1 MLDAKRLLEQFMGS
15 SAAGSAGTTLQ
26 GAGDTARRALD
37 KASSVT
43 PGGMAGVAAA
53 GGVLALLLGSKKV
66 RKAAGGVVGLGGAAA
81 LGALAYR
88 AFQNHRAGTA
98 VPPSAA
104 APAPQAALPA
114 PFQPDAPA
122 AGGEPFGLTLV
133 RAMIA
138 AAKADGHIDAAEQQ
152 RIFEAV
158 ERMELD
164 AEAKGF
170 VFDAMRAP
178 ADPAAIAAS
187 AATQEQAA
195 QLYLASR
202 MAIDLDHAAE
212 RAWLE
217 ALTHRLNL
225 APELVAQLDRQIP
238 T

>member
-15 SAAGSAGTTLQ
+15 GGGAAGGALQ
-26 GAGDTARRALD
+26 GVGGTARRALD
-37 KASSVT
+37 KAAAAT
-43 PGGMAGVAAA
+43 PGGMAGMAAA
-53 GGVLALLLGSKKV
+53 GGVLALLLGGKQV
-66 RKAAGGVVGLGGAAA
+66 RKAAGGLVGLGGAAA

-88 AFQNHRAGTA
+88 AFQNHRAG
-98 VPPSAA
+98 SA
-104 APAPQAALPA
+104 APAPAAQDALPA
-114 PFQPDAPA
+114 PFQLDAPA

-138 AAKADGHIDAAEQQ
+138 AAKADGHIDPAEQQ
-152 RIFEAV
+152 RIFDAV

-178 ADPAAIAAS
+178 ADPAAIAAA
-187 AATQEQAA
+187 AATPEQAA
-195 QLYLASR
+195 QIYLASR
-202 MAIDLDHAAE
+202 MAIDLDHAGE

-225 APELVAQLDRQIP
+225 APDLVAQLDRQIP
-238 T
+238 A